1 MLYNIQMIAIPVSQ
15 ARDSFASV
23 IEEALEKAVVI
34 EKYGKPVAVVIGFE
48 KYEELLDSH
57 QDAEDLKL
65 IKKQNNLKDKS
76 VPWEKVKVD
85 LGLV

>member
-1 MLYNIQMIAIPVSQ
+1 MTAIPVSQ
-15 ARDSFASV
+15 AREEFASI

-34 EKYGKPVAVVIGFE
+34 ERYGKPVAVVIGFE
-48 KYEELLDSH
+48 KYEELMDSN
-57 QDAEDLKL
+57 QDTEDLKL
-65 IKKQNNLKDKS
+65 INKQNNLKSKS

>member
-1 MLYNIQMIAIPVSQ
+1 MTAIPVSQ
-15 ARDSFASV
+15 AREEFASI

-34 EKYGKPVAVVIGFE
+34 ERYGKPVAVVIGFE
-48 KYEELLDSH
+48 KYEELMDSN

-65 IKKQNNLKDKS
+65 INKQNNLKSKN